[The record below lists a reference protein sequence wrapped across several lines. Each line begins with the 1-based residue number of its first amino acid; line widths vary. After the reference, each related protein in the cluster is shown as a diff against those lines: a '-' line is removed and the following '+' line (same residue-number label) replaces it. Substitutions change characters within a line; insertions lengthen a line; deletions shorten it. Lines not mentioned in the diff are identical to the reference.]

1 MMQNKSALEQK
12 EFDQKKFNI
21 QMVLKLN
28 PNHVYTS
35 MNMKNSDT
43 LKQTLILLCQA
54 QFGAEASYLQL
65 TPHINYDALS
75 AAVIQVIKQRMK
87 IDVKEEVRLMK
98 LFFKTPIV

>member
-35 MNMKNSDT
+35 MNIKNSDT
-43 LKQTLILLCQA
+43 LKQALILLCQA
-54 QFGAEASYLQL
+54 QFGAEASHLQL